1 MTTQL
6 KFETSTASRKNKMPE
21 NETVDKS
28 TYDESNIT
36 VLQGLEAVRLRPGM
50 YIGGVDSTA
59 LHHLV
64 FEIVDNSV
72 DEALAGYCSEIHVI
86 INSDGSLSVE
96 DDGRGI
102 PVGIHEEEGIPAVEL
117 ILTRLHSGGKFDN
130 SNYKVSGGLNGVG
143 ASVVNALSGK
153 MIAEIHREGFL
164 WKQEYQQGI
173 TASSLEQIEESKTT
187 GTHITFWPDKTIFD
201 NVDFNFEIL
210 AHRLRELAFLNK
222 GILISIRDNRS
233 ERFQEFKYEGG
244 IAAFIEHINEN
255 KNVLH
260 ESPVYFSGKSEDVE
274 IEVAFQYND
283 SYTERIYSFVNNIN
297 TVDGG
302 THLTGF
308 KGALTRTLNS
318 YISANK
324 ITNDL
329 KENLT
334 GEDVREGMAAVI
346 STRVT
351 NPQFESQKKIKL
363 TNVEIKGKV
372 ETLVSE
378 YLGAHLEENPA
389 VAKKIVAKAIDA
401 QRARLA
407 AKKAR
412 EITRRKNVLEFS
424 TLPGKLADCQ
434 ESDPAL
440 SELFLVEGDSAGG
453 SAKQGRDRKNQ
464 AILPLKGKILN
475 VEKARFDKMLS
486 HEEIKAMITAMGTG
500 IGKEEFDLEK
510 IRYHKIIIMTDAD
523 VDGLHILTLILTF
536 FYRQMPEIIEN
547 GYLYIA
553 QPPLYKA
560 KKGRSSFYAKNE
572 NDLTERLVR
581 SSSETLSLTSEKGTT
596 ISGEDL
602 FQTALKI
609 RLYRT
614 HYDRLCFNPN
624 LTLLINLLL
633 KHEIEIDLG
642 GAEHI
647 LNCIDNLKNSY
658 PDYKL
663 TVDPEKQGSNVL
675 IQVNDTQ
682 IELSLNLLEN
692 LSAYDYSQLF
702 QEHLNLKTALGEN
715 GVVLTE
721 ENEGES
727 HSIQTWSQVLEFM
740 VSFGKKG
747 MYIQRYKGLGEMN
760 PEQLWE
766 TTLDPTIRTLK
777 KVKVEDIVESD
788 GIFTILMGDHVE
800 PRRNFIVENALRV
813 KNLDV

>member
-1 MTTQL
+1 
-6 KFETSTASRKNKMPE
+6 MPE
-21 NETVDKS
+21 NETADNS
-28 TYDESNIT
+28 NYDESNIT

-64 FEIVDNSV
+64 FEVVDNSV

-164 WKQEYQQGI
+164 WKQEFKQGI
-173 TASSLEQIEESKTT
+173 TAGPLEQIEESTKT

-201 NVDFNFEIL
+201 QVEFNFEIL
-210 AHRLRELAFLNK
+210 AHRLRELAFLNR

-244 IAAFIEHINEN
+244 LASFIEHINEN

-260 ESPVYFSGKSEDVE
+260 ESPVYFSGKTEEVE

-297 TVDGG
+297 TIDGG

-308 KGALTRTLNS
+308 KGALTRTLNTYMSS
-318 YISANK
+318 YK
-324 ITNDL
+324 IANDL

-346 STRVT
+346 STRLI

-378 YLGAHLEENPA
+378 YLGAYLEEHPA
-389 VAKKIVAKAIDA
+389 VAKKIIAKALDA
-401 QRARLA
+401 QRARLP

-486 HEEIKAMITAMGTG
+486 NEEIKTMITAMGTG
-500 IGKEEFDLEK
+500 IGNEEFDLEK

-523 VDGLHILTLILTF
+523 VDGSHILIL
-536 FYRQMPEIIEN
+536 
-547 GYLYIA
+547 
-553 QPPLYKA
+553 
-560 KKGRSSFYAKNE
+560 
-572 NDLTERLVR
+572 
-581 SSSETLSLTSEKGTT
+581 
-596 ISGEDL
+596 
-602 FQTALKI
+602 
-609 RLYRT
+609 
-614 HYDRLCFNPN
+614 
-624 LTLLINLLL
+624 
-633 KHEIEIDLG
+633 
-642 GAEHI
+642 
-647 LNCIDNLKNSY
+647 
-658 PDYKL
+658 
-663 TVDPEKQGSNVL
+663 
-675 IQVNDTQ
+675 
-682 IELSLNLLEN
+682 
-692 LSAYDYSQLF
+692 
-702 QEHLNLKTALGEN
+702 
-715 GVVLTE
+715 
-721 ENEGES
+721 
-727 HSIQTWSQVLEFM
+727 W
-740 VSFGKKG
+740 
-747 MYIQRYKGLGEMN
+747 
-760 PEQLWE
+760 
-766 TTLDPTIRTLK
+766 
-777 KVKVEDIVESD
+777 
-788 GIFTILMGDHVE
+788 
-800 PRRNFIVENALRV
+800 
-813 KNLDV
+813 

>member
-1 MTTQL
+1 
-6 KFETSTASRKNKMPE
+6 MPE
-21 NETVDKS
+21 IESVVNSD
-28 TYDESNIT
+28 YDESNIT

-50 YIGGVDSTA
+50 YIGGVDSAA

-64 FEIVDNSV
+64 FEVVDNSV
-72 DEALAGYCSEIHVI
+72 DEALAGFCTEIHVI

-96 DDGRGI
+96 DNGRGI

-117 ILTRLHSGGKFDN
+117 ILTRLHAGGKFDN

-173 TASSLEQIEESKTT
+173 TVTPLDQVEESKKN
-187 GTHITFWPDKTIFD
+187 GTHITFWPDETIFD
-201 NVDFNFEIL
+201 SVEFNFEIL
-210 AHRLRELAFLNK
+210 AHRLRELAFLNR
-222 GILISIRDNRS
+222 GILISIRDNRT

-244 IAAFIEHINEN
+244 IAAFIKHINEN
-255 KNVLH
+255 KSVLH
-260 ESPVYFSGKSEDVE
+260 ESPVYFYGKSDDVE

-297 TVDGG
+297 TVEGG

-318 YISANK
+318 YMSANK
-324 ITNDL
+324 IVNDS
-329 KENLT
+329 KENLS

-346 STRVT
+346 SARVM

-378 YLGAHLEENPA
+378 YLGAYLEENPV
-389 VAKKIVAKAIDA
+389 VAKKIVSKGIDA
-401 QRARLA
+401 QRARIA

-412 EITRRKNVLEFS
+412 ELTRRKNVLEFS

-486 HEEIKAMITAMGTG
+486 NEEIKTMITAMGTG
-500 IGKEEFDLEK
+500 IGIEEFDLEK

-523 VDGLHILTLILTF
+523 VDGSHILTLILTF

-553 QPPLYKA
+553 QPPLYRA
-560 KKGRSSFYAKNE
+560 KKGRSSFYVRDDNE
-572 NDLTERLVR
+572 LTERLVR
-581 SSSETLSLTSEKGTT
+581 ASSESLVLSTDNGKTLS
-596 ISGEDL
+596 GEEL
-602 FQTALKI
+602 FQAALKI
-609 RLYRT
+609 RLYKT

-624 LTLLINLLL
+624 LTLLVDLLL

-647 LNCIDNLKNSY
+647 LKC
-658 PDYKL
+658 
-663 TVDPEKQGSNVL
+663 VDRKS
-675 IQVNDTQ
+675 
-682 IELSLNLLEN
+682 
-692 LSAYDYSQLF
+692 
-702 QEHLNLKTALGEN
+702 
-715 GVVLTE
+715 VV
-721 ENEGES
+721 
-727 HSIQTWSQVLEFM
+727 
-740 VSFGKKG
+740 
-747 MYIQRYKGLGEMN
+747 
-760 PEQLWE
+760 
-766 TTLDPTIRTLK
+766 
-777 KVKVEDIVESD
+777 
-788 GIFTILMGDHVE
+788 
-800 PRRNFIVENALRV
+800 
-813 KNLDV
+813 

>member
-1 MTTQL
+1 MQ
-6 KFETSTASRKNKMPE
+6 E
-21 NETVDKS
+21 NQSVEVTD
-28 TYDESNIT
+28 YDESNIT

-50 YIGGVDSTA
+50 YIGGVDNTA

-64 FEIVDNSV
+64 FEVVDNSV
-72 DEALAGYCSEIHVI
+72 DEALGGFCTEIHVV
-86 INSDGSLSVE
+86 INSDGSISVE
-96 DDGRGI
+96 DNGRGI

-117 ILTRLHSGGKFDN
+117 ILTRLHAGGKFDN

-143 ASVVNALSGK
+143 ASVVNALSNK

-164 WKQEYQQGI
+164 WKQEYRKGS
-173 TASSLEQIEESKTT
+173 TASPLQQIEDSRKT
-187 GTHITFWPDKTIFD
+187 GTNITFWPDDTIFD
-201 NVDFNFEIL
+201 HVVFNYEIL
-210 AHRLRELAFLNK
+210 AHRLRELAFLNR
-222 GILISIRDNRS
+222 GIMISIRDNRS
-233 ERFQEFKYEGG
+233 ERFQEFKYDGG
-244 IAAFIEHINEN
+244 IASFIKHINEN

-260 ESPVYFSGKSEDVE
+260 EEPVYFSGKSEDVE

-283 SYTERIYSFVNNIN
+283 SYTERIYSYVNNIN
-297 TVDGG
+297 TIDGG

-308 KGALTRTLNS
+308 KGALTRTLNN
-318 YISANK
+318 YMISNK
-324 ITNDL
+324 IANDS
-329 KENLT
+329 KENFS

-351 NPQFESQKKIKL
+351 EPQFESQKKIKL

-378 YLGAHLEENPA
+378 YLGAYLEENPS
-389 VAKKIVAKAIDA
+389 VSKKIVAKAIDA

-412 EITRRKNVLEFS
+412 ELTRRKNVLEFS

-434 ESDPAL
+434 ESDPSQ

-475 VEKARFDKMLS
+475 VEKSRFDKMLTN
-486 HEEIKAMITAMGTG
+486 EEIKTIITAMGTG
-500 IGKEEFDLEK
+500 IGKEEFNLEK

-523 VDGLHILTLILTF
+523 VDGSHILTLILTF

-553 QPPLYKA
+553 QPPLFRA
-560 KKGRSSFYAKNE
+560 KKGRSSFYVRDENE
-572 NDLTERLVR
+572 MTERLVR
-581 SSSETLSLTSEKGTT
+581 SSSETLILKPENGTA
-596 ISGEDL
+596 IIGEEL
-602 FQTALKI
+602 FRTAMQI

-614 HYDRLCFNPN
+614 HYDRLCYNPN
-624 LTLLINLLL
+624 LTKLINLLL
-633 KHEIEIDLG
+633 KHQIEIDLG
-642 GAEHI
+642 GADHI
-647 LNCIDNLKNSY
+647 INCIGGLKNTY
-658 PDYKL
+658 NDYKL
-663 TVDPEKQGSNVL
+663 IVDHEKQGNNVL
-675 IQVNDTQ
+675 IEVNGQ
-682 IELSLNLLEN
+682 QLELSLNLLEN
-692 LSAYDYSQLF
+692 LSAYDYSQMF
-702 QEHLNLKTALGEN
+702 EEHLRLKAALGEK

-721 ENEGES
+721 EKEGES
-727 HSIQTWSQVLEFM
+727 HFFQSWFEVLDFM
-740 VSFGKKG
+740 INFGKKG

-766 TTLDPTIRTLK
+766 TTLNPEVRALKRVTI
-777 KVKVEDIVESD
+777 EDIVESD

-800 PRRNFIVENALRV
+800 PRRNFIEENALRV

>member
-1 MTTQL
+1 MQ
-6 KFETSTASRKNKMPE
+6 E
-21 NETVDKS
+21 NQSVEVTD
-28 TYDESNIT
+28 YDESNIT

-50 YIGGVDSTA
+50 YIGGVDNTA

-64 FEIVDNSV
+64 FEVVDNSV
-72 DEALAGYCSEIHVI
+72 DEALAGFCTEIHVI
-86 INSDGSLSVE
+86 INSDGSISVE
-96 DDGRGI
+96 DNGRGI

-117 ILTRLHSGGKFDN
+117 ILTRLHAGGKFDN

-143 ASVVNALSGK
+143 ASVVNALSNR

-164 WKQEYQQGI
+164 WKQEYRKGN
-173 TASSLEQIEESKTT
+173 TASTLQQIEDSRKT
-187 GTHITFWPDKTIFD
+187 GTNITFWPDDTIFD
-201 NVDFNFEIL
+201 HVEFNYEIL
-210 AHRLRELAFLNK
+210 AHRLRELAFLNR
-222 GILISIRDNRS
+222 GIMISIRDNRS
-233 ERFQEFKYEGG
+233 ERFQEFKYDGG
-244 IAAFIEHINEN
+244 IASFIRHINEN

-260 ESPVYFSGKSEDVE
+260 EDPVYFSGKSEDVE

-283 SYTERIYSFVNNIN
+283 SYTERIYSFVNTIN
-297 TVDGG
+297 TIDGG

-308 KGALTRTLNS
+308 KGALTRTLNNYMTS
-318 YISANK
+318 NNIAN
-324 ITNDL
+324 DS
-329 KENLT
+329 KENFS

-346 STRVT
+346 SARVT
-351 NPQFESQKKIKL
+351 EPQFESQKKIKL

-378 YLGAHLEENPA
+378 YLGAYLEENPS
-389 VAKKIVAKAIDA
+389 VSKKIVAKAIDA

-412 EITRRKNVLEFS
+412 ELTRRKNVLEFS

-434 ESDPAL
+434 ESDPSL

-475 VEKARFDKMLS
+475 VEKARFDKMLTN
-486 HEEIKAMITAMGTG
+486 EEIKTMITAMGTG
-500 IGKEEFDLEK
+500 IGKEEFNLEK

-523 VDGLHILTLILTF
+523 VDGSHILTLILTF

-553 QPPLYKA
+553 QPPLYRA
-560 KKGRSSFYAKNE
+560 KKGRSSFFVRDENE
-572 NDLTERLVR
+572 LTERLVR
-581 SSSETLSLTSEKGTT
+581 SSSEILILKPENGTA
-596 ISGEDL
+596 ISGEEL
-602 FQTALKI
+602 FQIALQI

-614 HYDRLCFNPN
+614 HYDRLCYNPN
-624 LTLLINLLL
+624 LTMLINLLL
-633 KHEIEIDLG
+633 KHQIEIDLG

-647 LNCIDNLKNSY
+647 INCISGLKNIY
-658 PDYKL
+658 HDYKL
-663 TVDPEKQGSNVL
+663 TVDPEKQGSNVF
-675 IQVNDTQ
+675 IEVNGQQ

-692 LSAYDYSQLF
+692 LSAYDYSQMF
-702 QEHLNLKTALGEN
+702 EEHLRLKAALGEK

-721 ENEGES
+721 EKEGES
-727 HSIQTWSQVLEFM
+727 NFFQSWFEVLDFM
-740 VSFGKKG
+740 INFGKKG

-766 TTLDPTIRTLK
+766 TTLNPKVRTLK
-777 KVKVEDIVESD
+777 KVTIEDIVESD
-788 GIFTILMGDHVE
+788 GIFTILMGDQVE
-800 PRRNFIVENALRV
+800 PRRNFIEENALRV

>member
-1 MTTQL
+1 
-6 KFETSTASRKNKMPE
+6 
-21 NETVDKS
+21 
-28 TYDESNIT
+28 
-36 VLQGLEAVRLRPGM
+36 
-50 YIGGVDSTA
+50 
-59 LHHLV
+59 
-64 FEIVDNSV
+64 
-72 DEALAGYCSEIHVI
+72 
-86 INSDGSLSVE
+86 
-96 DDGRGI
+96 
-102 PVGIHEEEGIPAVEL
+102 
-117 ILTRLHSGGKFDN
+117 
-130 SNYKVSGGLNGVG
+130 
-143 ASVVNALSGK
+143 
-153 MIAEIHREGFL
+153 
-164 WKQEYQQGI
+164 
-173 TASSLEQIEESKTT
+173 
-187 GTHITFWPDKTIFD
+187 
-201 NVDFNFEIL
+201 VDFNFEIL

-318 YISANK
+318 YMSANK

-346 STRVT
+346 STRVI

-434 ESDPAL
+434 ESDPSL

-486 HEEIKAMITAMGTG
+486 NEEIKTMITAMGTG

-553 QPPLYKA
+553 QPPLYRA
-560 KKGRSSFYAKNE
+560 KKGRSSFYVRDENE
-572 NDLTERLVR
+572 MTERLVR
-581 SSSETLSLTSEKGTT
+581 SSSEILSLTPEKGAT
-596 ISGEDL
+596 ISGEEL
-602 FQTALKI
+602 FQIALKI

-633 KHEIEIDLG
+633 KQEIEIDLG

-647 LNCIDNLKNSY
+647 LNCIDCLKEIY

-675 IQVNDTQ
+675 IQVNEQQ
-682 IELSLNLLEN
+682 IDLSLNLLEN

-702 QEHLNLKTALGEN
+702 QEHSNLKATLGEN

-721 ENEGES
+721 ENEGE
-727 HSIQTWSQVLEFM
+727 
-740 VSFGKKG
+740 
-747 MYIQRYKGLGEMN
+747 
-760 PEQLWE
+760 
-766 TTLDPTIRTLK
+766 
-777 KVKVEDIVESD
+777 
-788 GIFTILMGDHVE
+788 
-800 PRRNFIVENALRV
+800 
-813 KNLDV
+813 